1 MSWDRQRQHRHRGN
15 RGRPHPSAPANRPQP
30 SDLANRAGI
39 EPFALFCAYH
49 LGITEEGG
57 YRFQNIHQ
65 VAKRFGTNAGVI
77 RQLLSDFDM
86 DSETIVH
93 SAFDMASAQVDI
105 MLAPEG
111 INRTELARELF
122 AEFRAAPRKAR
133 NWGKELEEDA
143 RANERIFG
151 PSRR

>member
-1 MSWDRQRQHRHRGN
+1 MSWNQRRPERGN
-15 RGRPHPSAPANRPQP
+15 DRRHGETNSGPRPLRPSP
-30 SDLANRAGI
+30 LAERHGI
-39 EPFALFCAYH
+39 EPFALFSAYH
-49 LGITEEGG
+49 LGVTEDGG

-77 RQLLSDFDM
+77 KQLLADFDM
-86 DSETIVH
+86 DSDTIIH
-93 SAFDMASAQVDI
+93 SAFDMAGAQVDI

-111 INRTELARELF
+111 INRTELAREF
-122 AEFRAAPRKAR
+122 YEQFRVAPRRAR
-133 NWGKELEEDA
+133 NWAKELEEDA